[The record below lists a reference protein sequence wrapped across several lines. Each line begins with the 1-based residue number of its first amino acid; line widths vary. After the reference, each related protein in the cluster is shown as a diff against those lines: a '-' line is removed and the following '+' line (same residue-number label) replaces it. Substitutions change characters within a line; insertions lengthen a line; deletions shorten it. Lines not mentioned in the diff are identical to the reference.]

1 MNKVK
6 FLTAIAAII
15 ICAAACGGQQPK
27 PAGNETNGDALISSE
42 GARDPQQESAGK
54 PTPADILTIYK
65 KVLNSETAHFDAAKE
80 RNILLKEYFREY
92 NANDVRFTIVD
103 MDGDGIP
110 EVAMEHDPGIV
121 RVLRYENG
129 TVYGYSFDFRAMSG
143 IKKDGS
149 FEWSNGAFNS
159 GVGRQKFDGTYTDNF
174 NIAEEAAEP
183 GADNSVCYIY
193 YNKVFE
199 NQHRDFMTAYWQKE
213 EADWKPFTTQN
224 VNSLKAWDALQYFY
238 VNIPDKIFPI
248 PMRQG
253 AVIPYDSFFL
263 PEEGY
268 AITGYVYDEGDG
280 FKESYKLQLSKAGFV
295 QVEDA
300 PDWIESLWRYDRRSD
315 GAKFFVELLY
325 GEDTFMIQMYVN
337 YF

>member
-27 PAGNETNGDALISSE
+27 PAGNETNGDAWVSPE
-42 GARDPQQESAGK
+42 DDRDPQQEPAGK

-80 RNILLKEYFREY
+80 RNVLLKEYLREY
-92 NANDVRFTIVD
+92 NANDTRFTIVD

-121 RVLRYENG
+121 RILHYERG
-129 TVYGYSFDFRAMSG
+129 TVYGYSFDLRAMSG

-159 GVGRQKFDGTYTDNF
+159 GVGRQKFDGTSTDLVH
-174 NIAEEAAEP
+174 IAEAVEEP
-183 GADNSVCYIY
+183 DGYNSNCYIY
-193 YNKVFE
+193 YNSVAEQQF
-199 NQHRDFMTAYWQKE
+199 QDFMTAYWQKE
-213 EADWKPFTTQN
+213 DPDWKPFTAQN

-238 VNIPDKIFPI
+238 VNIPDRGFPI

-253 AVIPYDSFFL
+253 AVIPYDSFSL

-268 AITGYVYDEGDG
+268 AITGYSYDPNDN
-280 FKESYKLQLSKAGFV
+280 FIASYKQQLQKAGLV
-295 QVEDA
+295 KIDA
-300 PDWIESLWRYDRRSD
+300 QEWMESMWRYDRRSD
-315 GAKFFVELLY
+315 GATLFVELY
-325 GEDTFMIQMYVN
+325 NNDNVTIQMYVN